1 LTLRRLPAT
10 VWALLAL
17 AWALLVWGLLTAP
30 DVPPAPLVDAMMP
43 AILLP
48 WEDKLAHAAVFFVQA
63 LLATRAASDRLGGTR
78 AALAAVALCAAM
90 GLATEWRQRALPGRE
105 ADAADFAA
113 DLVGGVGAAGLAA
126 MVRRRASRRAPQT
139 AR

>member
-1 LTLRRLPAT
+1 LRRLPAT

-17 AWALLVWGLLTAP
+17 AWALLVWVLLTAP

-43 AILLP
+43 AMLEP
-48 WEDKLAHAAVFFVQA
+48 WADKLAHAGVFFVQT
-63 LLATRAASDRLGGTR
+63 LLATRAASDRLGARR

-90 GLATEWRQRALPGRE
+90 GLATERRQRALPGRE

-113 DLVGGVGAAGLAA
+113 DLVGGVGAVGLAA
-126 MVRRRASRRAPQT
+126 LVRRQASWRAAQT
-139 AR
+139 VR